1 MSQLKMSPDMRG
13 LYTSKSAA
21 AIKMVRVTTRRTNE
35 DRRIAREN
43 AALAAIKD
51 PEQALIRDLNKKRV
65 NLMKDFNVSRDEFV
79 TWYKK
84 NIGEVVQ
91 WTDPVTS
98 WMFASWVQSSGN
110 KEWLTQMEID
120 QRDRQRQIMLR
131 KTEERKEQ
139 LKKEAAEKEI
149 KRAEEAAQ
157 RKKISKNKGLL

>member
-1 MSQLKMSPDMRG
+1 
-13 LYTSKSAA
+13 
-21 AIKMVRVTTRRTNE
+21 
-35 DRRIAREN
+35 
-43 AALAAIKD
+43 
-51 PEQALIRDLNKKRV
+51 
-65 NLMKDFNVSRDEFV
+65 
-79 TWYKK
+79 
-84 NIGEVVQ
+84 
-91 WTDPVTS
+91 
-98 WMFASWVQSSGN
+98 MFASWVQSSGN